1 MIDKEWPKVKE
12 ESEVYV
18 KQMQRLMFYFVNI
31 EDDEMRKEM
40 VKFCANV
47 YKISKQDNYKKK
59 FTITLK
65 HFNFLKEIYNNSE
78 ERDWFYFL
86 TISRYISKIRSI
98 ALKDQAIEMV
108 KMMGL

>member
-1 MIDKEWPKVKE
+1 MCMIDKEWPKVKE

-18 KQMQRLMFYFVNI
+18 KQVQRLMFYFVNI

-59 FTITLK
+59 QK
-65 HFNFLKEIYNNSE
+65 NHFILGFNDNFALFKY
-78 ERDWFYFL
+78 
-86 TISRYISKIRSI
+86 RSWNYSSSYR
-98 ALKDQAIEMV
+98 
-108 KMMGL
+108 GN